1 MKSALGISSLRIT
14 KGGWEGCPDLPKQN
28 YSDIGEISMQAP
40 NYLCKPA
47 EKLHRGHLFR
57 HLCSDIFN
65 QIAFVL
71 VKQDVENFHGFFLVL
86 NVIFGLCD
94 GIKMV

>member
-1 MKSALGISSLRIT
+1 MRSEFSISPSRFTGRGWGI
-14 KGGWEGCPDLPKQN
+14 GPVLPKQN
-28 YSDIGEISMQAP
+28 YLDIGEISMQAP

-71 VKQDVENFHGFFLVL
+71 VEQDVEYFHGFFLVL
-86 NVIFGLCD
+86 DLIFGLCD